1 MTGMREHIQ
10 HRQALNLISS
20 LQQGFAVSRQRP
32 RVAGNIHHPPRRP
45 FYNMRHHARRAG
57 AGRVQQHF
65 IKAVLRPGLAGDI
78 LFQIFMEEGDIG

>member
-20 LQQGFAVSRQRP
+20 LQQGFAVSRQRR
-32 RVAGNIHHPPRRP
+32 RVAGNIHHPPRCQ

-65 IKAVLRPGLAGDI
+65 IKAVLRPGLTGDI
-78 LFQIFMEEGDIG
+78 LFQIFMEESDI